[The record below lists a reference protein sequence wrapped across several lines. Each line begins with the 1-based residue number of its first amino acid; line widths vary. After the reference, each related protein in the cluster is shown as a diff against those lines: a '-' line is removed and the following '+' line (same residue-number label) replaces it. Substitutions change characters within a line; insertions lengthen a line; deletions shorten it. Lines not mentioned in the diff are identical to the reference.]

1 MGKVLEAAG
10 RVLSAEGRKNRDH
23 ALEELRQAASGLAKT
38 PLLALAL
45 RFERGLGQVQRGRRQ
60 YYESREGLEVVTDRL
75 ESRQLKFLLQ
85 KIQRRYGNFFA
96 RWTRNP
102 IELRAAL
109 QASQEIIPRLE
120 KKDRLRPAL
129 KIVDCAWHQTYEV
142 RKAAFETLE
151 VVGSSLDRQQLR
163 AVAQKILKRVRNH
176 TLWEKWTTSPEWDYR
191 DALHAL
197 TRVMK
202 QPEFK
207 DHSDIIGRIINKA
220 QSRKWKDRQIAAS
233 ALGELTPLLPH
244 EQQIFAA
251 HTLVELL
258 SDGELQV
265 RGSAEFALTQ
275 FDHVEKEGKGVIYH
289 LSSQNQVTVALEIDA
304 RWRDGNQRLKEN
316 LKQVLPAL
324 SHAARLIFLEGMI
337 VQRGLP
343 NLPLD
348 IVSLV
353 LQGILPEA
361 LGKFVE
367 EKKNDVLKKL
377 VRFFSANIP
386 HGDINLWNAYLQA
399 DDPEAFL
406 EETVPPPY
414 R

>member
-1 MGKVLEAAG
+1 M
-10 RVLSAEGRKNRDH
+10 
-23 ALEELRQAASGLAKT
+23 
-38 PLLALAL
+38 
-45 RFERGLGQVQRGRRQ
+45 
-60 YYESREGLEVVTDRL
+60 
-75 ESRQLKFLLQ
+75 
-85 KIQRRYGNFFA
+85 
-96 RWTRNP
+96 
-102 IELRAAL
+102 
-109 QASQEIIPRLE
+109 E